1 MECSQYRTKVNQ
13 SLTGKSAV
21 MIGHMH
27 ITDVRGIVF
36 EAGRK
41 RMIP

>member
-13 SLTGKSAV
+13 SLTRKSAV
-21 MIGHMH
+21 VISQMH

-36 EAGRK
+36 QAGRE
-41 RMIP
+41 RMVS